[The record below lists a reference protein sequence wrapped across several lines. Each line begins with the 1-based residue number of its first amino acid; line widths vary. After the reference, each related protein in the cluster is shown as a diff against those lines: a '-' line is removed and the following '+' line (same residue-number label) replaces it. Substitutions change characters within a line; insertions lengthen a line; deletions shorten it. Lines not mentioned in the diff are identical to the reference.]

1 MAGKYPLAVLW
12 SEASIARRRI
22 GALTATEVS
31 SMHSAM
37 GAVMSGKVTPLNKVL
52 RMLRNGN

>member
-31 SMHSAM
+31 AMHTAM
-37 GAVMSGKVTPLNKVL
+37 GTMMSGKVAPLNKVL
-52 RMLRNGN
+52 RMLRHGN